1 MKSHMLWVH
10 ALMPVFFDNGCG
22 FGGGNPHEVKPFP
35 KGHGAAH
42 GADEAHNIYVL
53 FDAIKML
60 ILGIK
65 AIDDKWS

>member
-1 MKSHMLWVH
+1 
-10 ALMPVFFDNGCG
+10 MPVFL
-22 FGGGNPHEVKPFP
+22 KPFP